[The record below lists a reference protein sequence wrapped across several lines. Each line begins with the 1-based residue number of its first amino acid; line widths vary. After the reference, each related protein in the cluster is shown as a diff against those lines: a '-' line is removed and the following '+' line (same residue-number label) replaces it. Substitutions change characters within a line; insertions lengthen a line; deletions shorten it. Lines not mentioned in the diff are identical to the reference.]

1 MRRMLLTRESRA
13 DNILSYREFS
23 QEGYL
28 KARVLVVDES
38 PFIRKLMGDIFRRAE
53 YEVCGEAD
61 TISRAVEL
69 YKELKPDLV
78 TLGMVLADMNG
89 LDGIR
94 TILRTDE
101 DARIMIVSALG
112 RDALIRAAYKLGA
125 RAFVVKPFRPSR
137 VLEAARRVLAV

>member
-1 MRRMLLTRESRA
+1 M
-13 DNILSYREFS
+13 
-23 QEGYL
+23 

-61 TISRAVEL
+61 SVSRAVEL
-69 YKELKPDLV
+69 YKELRPDLV

-94 TILRTDE
+94 TLLNTDE
-101 DARIMIVSALG
+101 QARVMVVSALG
-112 RDALIRAAYKLGA
+112 RDSLINAAYKLGA

-137 VLEAARRVLAV
+137 VLEATKRVLAV